1 MLKFHSKRLRSAY
14 EIFNKAL
21 NVTPKTLTKCRLI
34 CVTQHQQQQQ
44 QEPEQEQQRKR
55 KR

>member
-1 MLKFHSKRLRSAY
+1 MHIYCTLVDGRKDMLKFHLKCLRSAY

-34 CVTQHQQQQQ
+34 CVTQQQ
-44 QEPEQEQQRKR
+44 
-55 KR
+55 